1 MFFCEAL
8 CEFEKD
14 FVFFNSRVLHTCIS
28 QAYLL
33 YSSNLLPLSVF
44 ICSRQLLWELMLKS
58 PGMVV
63 DFQFLLVILS
73 NLFMYFEGMVLKVVL
88 SAWWTAT
95 LSCSNCLYSY
105 YLLESLLSGINM
117 TRTVFKN
124 FSFYIGV

>member
-117 TRTVFKN
+117 TRTVFKK